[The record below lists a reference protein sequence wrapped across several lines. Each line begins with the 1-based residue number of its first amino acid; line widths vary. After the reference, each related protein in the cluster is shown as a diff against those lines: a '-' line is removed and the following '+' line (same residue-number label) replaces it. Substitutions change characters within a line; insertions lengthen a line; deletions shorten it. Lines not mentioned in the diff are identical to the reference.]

1 MFRHRPRSNSGRP
14 LSRHCQ
20 VATFALAP
28 YDRVRKEV
36 RSTIAPLGGF
46 VLVYLATPLD
56 ICEQRDRKGLYGKA
70 RAGILPQFT
79 GLTDPYEPPTD
90 AEIIIDTAV
99 VKPLDATQ
107 QILDYLRR
115 KRYLR
120 DSEDLSCRNL

>member
-1 MFRHRPRSNSGRP
+1 LRRSAASFSFTWQR
-14 LSRHCQ
+14 LW
-20 VATFALAP
+20 TF
-28 YDRVRKEV
+28 VNN
-36 RSTIAPLGGF
+36 
-46 VLVYLATPLD
+46 
-56 ICEQRDRKGLYGKA
+56 RDRKGLYGKA